1 MVIPGRYRHYK
12 SNAALKNSRYS
23 FFHAGCP
30 HNIVQM
36 LAGHAA
42 QGVHDQV
49 YVHREALPLKL
60 LQKGLEKLQYS
71 DVLKRLSSD
80 SI

>member
-1 MVIPGRYRHYK
+1 MVTPGRYRHYK
-12 SNAALKNSRYS
+12 GQEYRGHVALKDSRYS

-60 LQKGLEKLQYS
+60 LKEGLEKLQYS
-71 DVLKRLSSD
+71 DV
-80 SI
+80 

>member
-1 MVIPGRYRHYK
+1 
-12 SNAALKNSRYS
+12 
-23 FFHAGCP
+23 
-30 HNIVQM
+30 M

-60 LQKGLEKLQYS
+60 LKDGLEQMRYD
-71 DVLKRLSSD
+71 DVVKRLL
-80 SI
+80 